1 MYPNSPFP
9 SPAPHL
15 LSQTGSLVLPAEE
28 SLIADLGF
36 CRPIAPKRRFLPRKM
51 TPNSPFATEN
61 LRCRAETGSLVSRA
75 VRAPPL
81 EQVSAL
87 HRLPNQSR
95 PSSSSPSRPSSP
107 RPERLPNRSRLVP
120 SAFPAEL
127 ASPRLARRLRPS
139 SLAGLRR
146 GASPAESTAA
156 FAASRPRFPSRRS
169 DRRPTERLPVPPGAQ
184 YFDKNFP
191 RKNEPNTHGGS
202 TAMRVDCPNEGG
214 SCPGSSRRRGK
225 GSLWRRLRRR
235 SEASAAVRFSAWRA
249 LPESA
254 WR

>member
-127 ASPRLARRLRPS
+127 ASPRPPSAACGASAPRASPTFAAAPPQPNPPRPS
-139 SLAGLRR
+139 RHLVLA
-146 GASPAESTAA
+146 
-156 FAASRPRFPSRRS
+156 FP
-169 DRRPTERLPVPPGAQ
+169 PVPTADRLGGCPSHLGRNISIRISQ
-184 YFDKNFP
+184 GKMNQIPMEVP
-191 RKNEPNTHGGS
+191 RRC
-202 TAMRVDCPNEGG
+202 A
-214 SCPGSSRRRGK
+214 
-225 GSLWRRLRRR
+225 
-235 SEASAAVRFSAWRA
+235 
-249 LPESA
+249 
-254 WR
+254 